1 MKQSS
6 SKRTG
11 PFLWVHD
18 KKVMRPVTSGVFW
31 FGGLLGLGGA
41 LARRRQ
47 SAGSDGPGFVDGF
60 TGRRRGVVGEELAVV
75 EELLGDEAGVAQA
88 GFQVLDQCFD
98 ALFFLEEFP
107 AGLGGEDL
115 GFPVL
120 FRKALGLEVFISGV
134 SAAAACP
141 VRRDRVCWMLSWASC
156 WQSCSKR
163 WQLSMC

>member
-1 MKQSS
+1 
-6 SKRTG
+6 
-11 PFLWVHD
+11 
-18 KKVMRPVTSGVFW
+18 
-31 FGGLLGLGGA
+31 
-41 LARRRQ
+41 
-47 SAGSDGPGFVDGF
+47 
-60 TGRRRGVVGEELAVV
+60 LAVV

-107 AGLGGEDL
+107 AGLGEEDL

-163 WQLSMC
+163 WKLSMSSRRSRASSAVTLRVWLRPSCQIWNLK